1 MVKVVFQ
8 DGEPVDP
15 YKLQKLQDQIE
26 AIDQKAQSA
35 FDLSNSTADNL
46 NEVFV
51 FHAKAGVE
59 IFENGFTAGQQ
70 KEQQINV
77 EWSADYEAVYTVAT
91 PRLKNPSKYDIR
103 VSFTGDSK
111 QPMMVVWSK
120 EKFENSLYVHWIS
133 VAKKRVTIS

>member
-1 MVKVVFQ
+1 MAKVVFQ

-26 AIDQKAQSA
+26 AIDEKAQSA
-35 FDLSNSTADNL
+35 FDLSNTTADNL

-59 IFENGFTAGQQ
+59 VFENGFTAGQQ

-77 EWSADYEAVYTVAT
+77 EWSADYEAIYTTAT
-91 PRLKNPSKYDIR
+91 PRLKNPGKNELR
-103 VSFTGDSK
+103 VSFTGDSR
-111 QPMMVVWSK
+111 QPTMVLWSK
-120 EKFENSLYVHWIS
+120 EKIESSIYVHWIS